1 VTASRI
7 RWLVLALVYGAFYVW
22 YGGSG
27 TPLSDAEVE
36 RFVAIA
42 AERDERAAAVIREFA
57 SSDDGVEFVMVNLNQ
72 YREGPEYA
80 DGRAVSGSSK
90 EIETR
95 YISKIVPRLFARAC
109 HPLLGVD
116 PIVHM
121 GLGEAVRHPWDRAT
135 MVRYR
140 SRRDFLE
147 FMLSPEF
154 DVDVDHKVAALE
166 RTHVFPSTPV
176 ISFATV
182 RTVPLLLL
190 VIVGLLLDR
199 VLDGARST
207 AGRQGEST

>member
-1 VTASRI
+1 MTASRI

-27 TPLSDAEVE
+27 TPMSDAEVE

-42 AERDERAAAVIREFA
+42 AERDERAAAVIRKFA
-57 SSDDGVEFVMVNLNQ
+57 STDDEKEIVMVNLNQ
-72 YREGPEYA
+72 YRERAAYE
-80 DGRAVSGSSK
+80 DGRETEGSAREAES
-90 EIETR
+90 R

-109 HPLLGVD
+109 HPLVGVD

-154 DVDVDHKVAALE
+154 DVDVDHKWAALE

-176 ISFATV
+176 ISFATI

-190 VIVGLLLDR
+190 LSVGLLLDR
-199 VLDGARST
+199 VLDRARST